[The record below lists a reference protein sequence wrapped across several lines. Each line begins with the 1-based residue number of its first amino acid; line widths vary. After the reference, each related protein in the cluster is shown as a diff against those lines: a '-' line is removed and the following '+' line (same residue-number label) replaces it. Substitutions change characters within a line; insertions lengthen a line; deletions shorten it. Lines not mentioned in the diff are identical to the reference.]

1 MESAVMTSAVMSSQS
16 AVDNQQMLFA
26 LKTSRRKHFKSTSWM
41 TSRKHFKT
49 TSWTTSRKHF
59 KTTSW
64 TTSRKLQW
72 MTSRKHF
79 KTTSWIP
86 RRKKSRC
93 SEALH
98 PVAKIQT
105 QQRIQQKRKAVVD
118 MNQQRSS

>member
-49 TSWTTSRKHF
+49 TSWTTSRK
-59 KTTSW
+59 
-64 TTSRKLQW
+64 LQW
-72 MTSRKHF
+72 MTSRKNF

-105 QQRIQQKRKAVVD
+105 QQRIQQKCKAVVD